1 MVLLLMC
8 VCMRACRCVGGR
20 ACLQQDVEVGGGL
33 GRDGKARVLV
43 PQPGLHQGL
52 GGPLQAAS
60 WPALLLR
67 VLHQGCVGCQQLPG
81 ILRPSCT
88 ALKTGVQGSGGSLLT
103 DMLRC

>member
-1 MVLLLMC
+1 MVLLSAWCFVC
-8 VCMRACRCVGGR
+8 VCSMGRR

-43 PQPGLHQGL
+43 AQPGLHQGL
-52 GGPLQAAS
+52 GGPLRAAS

-67 VLHQGCVGCQQLPG
+67 VLHQGRVGCQQLPG

-88 ALKTGVQGSGGSLLT
+88 ALKLGS
-103 DMLRC
+103 RA